1 MFDQLTQQFSKIFEK
16 FRSKGIITT
25 DDIKSGMREI
35 RIALLEADVAL
46 PVVKELI
53 TSISEKALGEEV
65 LNSIKPT
72 DMLLKIVHD
81 ELIGVL
87 TSENTTLNITKQ
99 PSIMILVGLQGV
111 GKTTATAKLANF
123 VKKDK
128 KVLLVPLDRQ
138 RAAAVQQLQ
147 QLGEQIKVEVLN
159 SNSNDP
165 LKIASLALEKAKK
178 EHFDIVIA
186 DTAGRL
192 HTDDALMLEL
202 KNLQKILNPQETL
215 LVTDILSGQDAFKV
229 ANEFK
234 NAINLTGII
243 LSRVD
248 SDTRGGAALS
258 VKHITKCPIKFLSTG
273 EKVDQLEAF
282 DPERIVARMLDK
294 GDMASLIENI
304 NQKIKEDEAKQL
316 ENSLKTGRINFQTM
330 LLQFRQIKKVGGIS
344 SLVGML
350 PGMSG
355 LKEKLG
361 NQDHNMELKRNEAI
375 ILSMTVEERLVPEVL
390 NASRKKRIAS
400 GSGTEIVHINRL
412 LKQHKKVNKMMRKFG
427 KLDKAQL
434 SQALKSLKV

>member
-1 MFDQLTQQFSKIFEK
+1 MSDQLTQQFSKIFEK
-16 FRSKGIITT
+16 FRSKGIITA

-361 NQDHNMELKRNEAI
+361 NQDHNTELKRNEAI

-434 SQALKSLKV
+434 SQALKSFKV

>member
-1 MFDQLTQQFSKIFEK
+1 
-16 FRSKGIITT
+16 
-25 DDIKSGMREI
+25 MREI

-202 KNLQKILNPQETL
+202 KNLQKILNPQEKL

-282 DPERIVARMLDK
+282 DSERIVARILDK

-344 SLVGML
+344 SLVRML

-361 NQDHNMELKRNEAI
+361 NQDHHTELKRNEAI

-390 NASRKKRIAS
+390 NASRKK
-400 GSGTEIVHINRL
+400 THCKWFWN
-412 LKQHKKVNKMMRKFG
+412 
-427 KLDKAQL
+427 
-434 SQALKSLKV
+434 